1 MSDSYLATLERLAD
15 GCSSGGHLLCA
26 HTLECRLALDEMV
39 AAKNSREMAAKFD
52 AGRERLSLQFEQP
65 SETWST
71 SALLRTARD
80 LLLTPP
86 TSDPWWRSISITT
99 SLARLGER
107 GLSADAVVRT
117 GLARDLVK
125 LIVRDAA
132 MFWAASVAED
142 IERVE
147 VPDVLAPRPP
157 CFKRTPPLRVTRT
170 SFLRTSPPSL

>member
-71 SALLRTARD
+71 SALLRTART
-80 LLLTPP
+80 TPAH
-86 TSDPWWRSISITT
+86 TTDVRSVVEINLNHNLVGT
-99 SLARLGER
+99 AR
-107 GLSADAVVRT
+107 
-117 GLARDLVK
+117 
-125 LIVRDAA
+125 
-132 MFWAASVAED
+132 
-142 IERVE
+142 
-147 VPDVLAPRPP
+147 
-157 CFKRTPPLRVTRT
+157 
-170 SFLRTSPPSL
+170 